1 MHGPA
6 RRRFSMLTC
15 EDLAFSDLL
24 LWAKNGQN
32 ELVRRVHKCFKL
44 FYSRINALQIILNL
58 FFLLSWD
65 ENTHTLSLTHT
76 EMHRSTHLIV
86 FLRSWLW
93 SRGLMESVVWVV
105 DLFKLLPLS
114 EALNVFY
121 FGETCSSG
129 LSLWHFS
136 SFRAWVC
143 FWWTERREGKNGF
156 DYNQERETSVS
167 SSGKEDDNQE
177 EKGSLPG

>member
-1 MHGPA
+1 M
-6 RRRFSMLTC
+6 R
-15 EDLAFSDLL
+15 
-24 LWAKNGQN
+24 
-32 ELVRRVHKCFKL
+32 
-44 FYSRINALQIILNL
+44 
-58 FFLLSWD
+58 
-65 ENTHTLSLTHT
+65 THTHSLTHS

-105 DLFKLLPLS
+105 DLFKLSPLS

-143 FWWTERREGKNGF
+143 FWWTERRERGKTVLITTRNEKPAFPPLERKMTIKRKRGHCQVKSRNLCLLFFLNVRGEINF
-156 DYNQERETSVS
+156 DMTHT
-167 SSGKEDDNQE
+167 
-177 EKGSLPG
+177 LI